1 MNGALR
7 KATTVFRSALMQSRS
22 TSVSSYAVS
31 LPKGIKM
38 SFAERAAHVSVIVS
52 TIFAYPVW
60 VLLHLKE
67 YRGIQ
72 E

>member
-38 SFAERAAHVSVIVS
+38 STAEQAAHIAVIVG
-52 TIFAYPVW
+52 TIAAYPVW

>member
-22 TSVSSYAVS
+22 TSVTSYATS
-31 LPKGIKM
+31 RPKGIKM
-38 SFAERAAHVSVIVS
+38 STAERAAHISVIVG
-52 TIFAYPVW
+52 TFFAYPVW
-60 VLLHLKE
+60 VLLHLRE